1 MQTKPLLT
9 LEQVI
14 ETFNQ
19 GKTIVIFTF
28 KETLLCNTKYM
39 QVEAF
44 KDVLI
49 KQDVKGW
56 VLK

>member
-1 MQTKPLLT
+1 MLT
-9 LEQVI
+9 LEQLI

-19 GKTIVIFTF
+19 GKTIVVFTF

-39 QVEAF
+39 QTEAF
-44 KDVLI
+44 KEILT

-56 VLK
+56 VL

>member
-1 MQTKPLLT
+1 MLTKPLLT

-19 GKTIVIFTF
+19 GKTIVVFTL
-28 KETLLCNTKYM
+28 KEALLCNTKYM
-39 QVEAF
+39 QVESF
-44 KDVLI
+44 KDVLT

-56 VLK
+56 VLR